1 LLVVK
6 KSQSTKIFEFQPL
19 VSVIMN
25 CHNGE
30 YFLREAIDSVIGQSY
45 QNWEIIFWDN
55 QSIDGSAEI
64 FKSYSDNR
72 LRYYYASSHTLLY
85 EARNHAIDRSQGEF
99 IAFLDVD
106 DKWDSRKL
114 ERQIPL
120 FNNPRVGVVYSNYF
134 ILSDKLSRIAHNYI
148 LPEGMV
154 TNVLLGNYCVGL
166 VTIIVRKGA
175 FNKSGKPLCNP
186 QYHIIG
192 DFDFIIRLSVE
203 WEFLCIQ
210 QPLASYRYHG
220 NNESSIKIKLHI
232 LELQNW
238 IIKNKKNYTIDKY
251 SNFNKLIQI
260 VWYLEGVNMINERN
274 YALVFLH
281 LLKSA
286 PFLMKIK
293 ILGMIILPKG
303 ILVHFKP

>member
-1 LLVVK
+1 MQDK
-6 KSQSTKIFEFQPL
+6 PL
-19 VSVIMN
+19 VSVLMN
-25 CHNGE
+25 CFNGE
-30 YFLREAIDSVIGQSY
+30 KYVSGAVESVIAQTY

-55 QSIDGSAEI
+55 RSSDSSAI
-64 FKSYSDNR
+64 IVKSYQDHRIKYFISDE
-72 LRYYYASSHTLLY
+72 HTTLFK
-85 EARNHAIDRSQGEF
+85 ARNHAIDRSQGEF

-154 TNVLLGNYCVGL
+154 TNVLLGNYCVGF

-210 QPLASYRYHG
+210 QPLAFYRYHG

-238 IIKNKKNYTIDKY
+238 IIENKQNYTIDKY
-251 SNFNKLIQI
+251 SNFNKLKQI
-260 VWYLEGVNMINERN
+260 VWYLEGVNMINEKN
-274 YALVFLH
+274 YTLVFFH
-281 LLKSA
+281 LLSSA

-293 ILGMIILPKG
+293 LLGMIILPKG
-303 ILVHFKP
+303 ILVYFKP